1 LVQKDSFASV
11 LERTTIE
18 LMFRSGI
25 PRVVAKRYAGR
36 GAIYM
41 FHSVVP
47 DRATHLMPGLRAS
60 ANFLDRLL
68 ASFRGA
74 DIDILSID
82 DLILRLRSTNRR
94 RFVVATFDDGYADNL
109 QYALPIFEKH
119 NAPLTIYVT
128 TGMITGSLYCWWI
141 GLERLFLQN
150 STVEIPPM
158 GRRWTALTI
167 GEKARACK
175 EASDWVSNDIAARAP
190 LLRSTFAHYGLS
202 MPGIVKSIGLSIDQ
216 LKTLGNHPLV
226 TIGGHTD
233 SHPDL
238 SRMQQAEA
246 CNEIFVN
253 KRFLEDLLQKPI
265 DHFAYPFGG
274 KSACGQREAGLV
286 QDAGYK
292 TAVTTHHGCVFER
305 HLQSPHLLPRI
316 GISRQ
321 YESLGLAHL
330 QVDGVIAALRPG

>member
-1 LVQKDSFASV
+1 LAQRDRYAGI
-11 LERTTIE
+11 LERATIE

-25 PRVVAKRYAGR
+25 PRVVAQRYAGR
-36 GAIYM
+36 GAIHM

-47 DRATHLMPGLRAS
+47 DRSAYLTPELRAS
-60 ANFLDRLL
+60 AKFVDRLL
-68 ASFRGA
+68 ASFRRA

-82 DLILRLRSTNRR
+82 DLIPRLRSTNRR
-94 RFVVATFDDGYADNL
+94 RFVVMTFDDGYADNL
-109 QYALPIFEKH
+109 QCALPIFEKY

-150 STVEIPPM
+150 STVEVRPM
-158 GRRWTALTI
+158 ERRWTALTI
-167 GEKARACK
+167 REKARAFK
-175 EASDWVSNDIAARAP
+175 KTSDWVSNDIAARAP

-202 MPGIVKSIGLSIDQ
+202 MPDIVKSIGLSIDQ

-233 SHPDL
+233 SHPEL

-246 CNEIFVN
+246 SSEILVN
-253 KRFLEDLLQKPI
+253 KHFLEDLLQKPV

-286 QDAGYK
+286 QDARYK

-316 GISRQ
+316 GISRP
-321 YESLGLAHL
+321 YESIGLAHL
-330 QVDGVIAALRPG
+330 QVDGVIAALRRG